1 MKLLEASESESAV
14 AGIIIVVSW
23 AAIQADIEGVIA
35 GFGTVQYNSYKLF
48 LAGVVPTGP
57 PAETPGA
64 VRPAFTSTYKLS
76 GKVALWMRDQLN
88 LAAIHC
94 TP

>member
-1 MKLLEASESESAV
+1 MIVAWMKLLEASESESAV

-48 LAGVVPTGP
+48 LAGVVP
-57 PAETPGA
+57 A
-64 VRPAFTSTYKLS
+64 
-76 GKVALWMRDQLN
+76 
-88 LAAIHC
+88 C
-94 TP
+94 